1 MDFNKFTNY
10 SQEILN
16 SAGALMSE
24 YKNSQLEP
32 EHIMLAMI
40 KDNGIIRDYL
50 AELNLINENF
60 VSKIVSAVKNFPTI
74 STPPTGQLFLST
86 NTYRLLDLAEKAQK
100 HFQYW

>member
-16 SAGALMSE
+16 SAGALISE

-50 AELNLINENF
+50 TELNLINENF
-60 VSKIVSAVKNFPTI
+60 VYHILVLVETSPH
-74 STPPTGQLFLST
+74 
-86 NTYRLLDLAEKAQK
+86 RLEA
-100 HFQYW
+100 